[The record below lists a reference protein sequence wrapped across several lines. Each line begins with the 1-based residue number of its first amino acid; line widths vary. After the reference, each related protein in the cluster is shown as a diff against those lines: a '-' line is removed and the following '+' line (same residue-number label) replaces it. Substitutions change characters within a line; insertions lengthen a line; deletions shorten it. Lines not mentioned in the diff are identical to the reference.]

1 MGVVLLW
8 RKQMIEVLTLENL
21 KLYTKLLMQYIDGN
35 DGQSN
40 DLIEMT
46 ENILGISKSQ
56 DDENNEN

>member
-56 DDENNEN
+56 DGENNES

>member
-1 MGVVLLW
+1 
-8 RKQMIEVLTLENL
+8 MIEVLTLENL